1 MIQKKEWKTAF
12 ALILLIVLMGGYY
25 EKLGVEARTM
35 ALPLAIFIAAGMII
49 ARLKKLEYEIRS
61 AKVNAK
67 EVIVQNFH
75 VIDSNGKKRVSISTT
90 SDTALMS
97 FFDEKDIPRMT
108 LDLLNTEPILKLA
121 GSKGSASIEF
131 DEEGLPNLMLKDNM
145 DKIIWS
151 AR

>member
-1 MIQKKEWKTAF
+1 MFKKKGWKAPF
-12 ALILLIVLMGGYY
+12 ALILLIVLLGGYY
-25 EKLGVEARTM
+25 EKLGVEARTTV
-35 ALPLAIFIAAGMII
+35 LPLVIFIAAGIII
-49 ARLKKLEYEIRS
+49 ARLKKLEYETIT

-67 EVIVQNFH
+67 EVIVQNFS

-90 SDTALMS
+90 ADTALMS
-97 FFDEKDIPRMT
+97 FFDEKDIPRVT

-121 GSKGSASIEF
+121 GNKGSVSIEF

-145 DKIIWS
+145 DKNIWS

>member
-12 ALILLIVLMGGYY
+12 ALILLIVLLGGYY

-35 ALPLAIFIAAGMII
+35 ALPLAIFIAAGIVI
-49 ARLKKLEYEIRS
+49 TRLKKLEYEIRS

-67 EVIVQNFH
+67 EVIVQNFS
-75 VIDSNGKKRVSISTT
+75 VIDRNGKKRVSISTT

-97 FFDEKDIPRMT
+97 FFDEKDFPRVT
-108 LDLLNTEPILKLA
+108 LDLLKTEPILKLA
-121 GSKGSASIEF
+121 GNKGSVSIEF

-145 DKIIWS
+145 DKNIWS